1 MEGKVYISA
10 KDEMKKRI
18 KLAMAKKWQI
28 IYTDNLQEA
37 DYILIEKQPDDR
49 LLDAQ
54 FATLMAAREA
64 DIPVRYFK
72 LGKEKTQIAAM
83 KETRKNFDMEIE

>member
-10 KDEMKKRI
+10 KDEMKKKI
-18 KLAMAKKWQI
+18 KLAMAKQWQI
-28 IYTDNLQEA
+28 IYTDNLQ
-37 DYILIEKQPDDR
+37 
-49 LLDAQ
+49 
-54 FATLMAAREA
+54 EA

>member
-10 KDEMKKRI
+10 KDEMKKKI
-18 KLAMAKKWQI
+18 KLAMAKQWQI

-49 LLDAQ
+49 LLDP
-54 FATLMAAREA
+54 R
-64 DIPVRYFK
+64 
-72 LGKEKTQIAAM
+72 
-83 KETRKNFDMEIE
+83 

>member
-1 MEGKVYISA
+1 MEGRVYISA
-10 KDEMKKRI
+10 KDEMKKKI
-18 KLAMAKKWQI
+18 KLAMSKQWQI

-37 DYILIEKQPDDR
+37 DYILIEKQPDGR

-54 FATLMAAREA
+54 FATLMASREA
-64 DIPVRYFK
+64 NIPVRYFK
-72 LGKEKTQIAAM
+72 LGEEKMRVNAM